1 MRIWLL
7 LLVAVASS
15 GADLGPDLRNA
26 ARKGQ
31 TSQVEALLAKGAAID
46 SPDRDGRTALMLAAG
61 RGRAA
66 TVKLLLA
73 RGASPQ
79 ARDREGWTAYALAL
93 AAGRDEVL
101 KLLPAPSPMVVFMDP
116 GWDRANLYSSC
127 FMTPPQLVQHIAAL
141 EPGMLVAVAI
151 RDFAASNGRGRL
163 EFIATPGGDA
173 VLHLKSRPA
182 VSCMPQQTLDN
193 LSLEIDVR
201 LERTAGGATLL
212 EKTFGGG
219 LKGLHARTVSSPA
232 QYQPL
237 LAGWASSHAPQIYW
251 AAVEAWLRAE

>member
-7 LLVAVASS
+7 LLVAVGLP
-15 GADLGPDLRNA
+15 GADLGPGLRSA

-31 TSQVEALLAKGAAID
+31 NSEVEDLLKKGAAID
-46 SPDRDGRTALMLAAG
+46 SPDKDGRTALMLAAD

-66 TVKLLLA
+66 TVKLLLT
-73 RGASPQ
+73 RGANPK

-101 KLLPAPSPMVVFMDP
+101 KLLPAPSPLVVYMDA

-127 FMTPPQLVQHIAAL
+127 FMTLPQLVQQIAGL
-141 EPGMLVAVAI
+141 EPGAMVAVAI
-151 RDFAASNGRGRL
+151 RDFAASNGRGRM
-163 EFIATPGGDA
+163 EFVAAPGGDA
-173 VLHLKSRPA
+173 VLHLKARPA
-182 VSCMPQQTLDN
+182 ASCLAQQTVDN

-201 LERTAGGATLL
+201 MERTAGRGTLL

-219 LKGLHARTVSSPA
+219 LKGLHARTVTSPA